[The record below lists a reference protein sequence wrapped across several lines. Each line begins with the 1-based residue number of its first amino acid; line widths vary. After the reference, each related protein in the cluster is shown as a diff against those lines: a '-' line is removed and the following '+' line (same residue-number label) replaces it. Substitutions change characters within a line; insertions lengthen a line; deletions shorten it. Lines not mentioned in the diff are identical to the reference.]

1 MLPRA
6 AKIQHPPL
14 AALNFGRLAF
24 IPPAIPVPP
33 KYDESLFENTK
44 MSFGEH
50 LEELRGALFKS
61 VAALVIGFLI
71 SLIFANQFVDKIQTP
86 LRKALKEYYLEQEK
100 QRFIDE
106 LKASGGP
113 IPENLDAIGEAWKER
128 GLITTEHRID
138 KKQVVEFISQ
148 AYPQLPLPQDD
159 VLFPPR
165 EVADAGEDSRFL
177 NLRFYHRIDN
187 DPRVRTI
194 ATGTQDPFLIL
205 IKAALVLGAV
215 ISGPFIFI
223 FIWQFVAAG
232 LYPHEKSYVR
242 IFLPISIVLFITGAA
257 IAYFAVIP
265 FVLEYL
271 LWFFQIMGIDPVLRI
286 TEWISFV
293 MILPIGFGIA
303 FQLPLVMMFLE
314 RIGIFTVE
322 SYLSKWRMA
331 VLVIFVV
338 SMFLTPADP
347 WSLIFMAVPL
357 TFLYFGGILF
367 CKWMPRRTTPFGE
380 MVD

>member
-1 MLPRA
+1 
-6 AKIQHPPL
+6 
-14 AALNFGRLAF
+14 
-24 IPPAIPVPP
+24 
-33 KYDESLFENTK
+33 